1 MGESIT
7 PEICRGQG
15 EGDSLAVCRRYVVRI
30 LNFCLSLNSFFYRRA
45 SFVCSIQVVIV
56 ENQPFGHLNLYV
68 RQGVFIPRWETEEWS
83 IALAA
88 RLRKNIKGQFTL
100 VDLCSG
106 SGCIPLL
113 LKSFVSAELEKG
125 LDQKYGPA
133 NPLATFVGIE
143 KSPIAA
149 EVSRLNLKGNNLHP
163 EKRSDGYPLHQTHS

>member
-1 MGESIT
+1 MGEIIT
-7 PEICRGQG
+7 SEICRGQG
-15 EGDSLAVCRRYVVRI
+15 KGDSPTVCRRYVVLI
-30 LNFCLSLNSFFYRRA
+30 FNSTFSLCLCFFP
-45 SFVCSIQVVIV
+45 SVFGVSIVCRLQVVIV
-56 ENQPFGHLNLYV
+56 ENQPFGHLNLHV

-88 RLRKNIKGQFTL
+88 RLRKHVKGPFTL

-113 LKSFVSAELEKG
+113 LKSFVSAELQKG

-149 EVSRLNLKGNNLHP
+149 EVA
-163 EKRSDGYPLHQTHS
+163 